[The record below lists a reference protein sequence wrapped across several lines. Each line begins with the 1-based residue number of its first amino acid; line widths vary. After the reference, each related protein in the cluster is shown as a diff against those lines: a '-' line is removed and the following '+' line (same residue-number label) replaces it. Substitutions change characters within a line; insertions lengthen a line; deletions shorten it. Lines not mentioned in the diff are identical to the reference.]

1 MSGLEDFKY
10 FDHQFANGML
20 IVVFVKS
27 IMAFPGGSDGK
38 ESSCNSERGSIPG
51 QGRYPGEGNGYPPQ
65 HSCVKTPMDRG
76 AWPATVYGV
85 AKSLTLLSKRART
98 DHKPITF
105 NFHRELFSLQWCP
118 LSSSQ
123 LLFLLSL
130 LPLLTEQ
137 RKAEL
142 SSRSLNDGPGK
153 TTNAKLHQDRPYI
166 MIFMLSFFPKLFFSQ
181 TKYGTECTYT
191 CKLKQNFPV

>member
-1 MSGLEDFKY
+1 
-10 FDHQFANGML
+10 
-20 IVVFVKS
+20 
-27 IMAFPGGSDGK
+27 
-38 ESSCNSERGSIPG
+38 
-51 QGRYPGEGNGYPPQ
+51 
-65 HSCVKTPMDRG
+65 MDRG

-105 NFHRELFSLQWCP
+105 NFQRELFALQWCP

-191 CKLKQNFPV
+191 CKLKQNFPVWNRSLGAQTDTPSDIPYQQDAMSVISLCIRDSIQNSYNILHFILFFLGCAARLVGS

>member
-1 MSGLEDFKY
+1 MDWKSGLEDFKC

-27 IMAFPGGSDGK
+27 IRAFPGGSDGK
-38 ESSCNSERGSIPG
+38 ESSCNAEPRSIPR
-51 QGRYPGEGNGYPPQ
+51 QGRYPGEGTGYPPQ
-65 HSCVKTPMDRG
+65 YSCVKTPMDRG

-85 AKSLTLLSKRART
+85 AKSLTLLSERART

-105 NFHRELFSLQWCP
+105 IFQRELFSLQWCP

-130 LPLLTEQ
+130 LALLTGQ

-166 MIFMLSFFPKLFFSQ
+166 MIFILSFFPKLFFF
-181 TKYGTECTYT
+181 
-191 CKLKQNFPV
+191 LKQSMVQNAHIHVN